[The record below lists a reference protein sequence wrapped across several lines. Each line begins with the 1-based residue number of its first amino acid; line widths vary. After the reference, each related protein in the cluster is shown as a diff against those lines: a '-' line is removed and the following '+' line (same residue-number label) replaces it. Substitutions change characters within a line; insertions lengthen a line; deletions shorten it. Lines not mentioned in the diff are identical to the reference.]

1 MIKQQQKDAKK
12 VDENINLCFYS
23 EPAPLTRDVK
33 CSKLQRDRE
42 IRSGIILSD
51 EHTQGKRAY

>member
-33 CSKLQRDRE
+33 CSKL
-42 IRSGIILSD
+42 
-51 EHTQGKRAY
+51 